1 MLEAESKLVNR
12 PTKTGKKQYP
22 KFFVYLPSIIVNDS
36 AFPFKEDDK
45 LKVKIDVENKR
56 LIIEK
61 AE

>member
-12 PTKTGKKQYP
+12 PTVTGKKSYS
-22 KFFVYLPSIIVNDS
+22 KFFVYLPSEIVKDS

-45 LKVKIDVENKR
+45 LKIKIDTKNRR

-61 AE
+61 P